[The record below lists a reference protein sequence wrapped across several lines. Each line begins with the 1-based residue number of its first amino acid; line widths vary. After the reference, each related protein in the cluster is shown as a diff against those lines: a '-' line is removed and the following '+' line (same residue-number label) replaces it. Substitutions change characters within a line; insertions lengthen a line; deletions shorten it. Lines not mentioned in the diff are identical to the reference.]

1 MAKLSELSRFESQPS
16 ELSRPVR
23 FARENPWKAVALA
36 AAGGLVVV
44 PFVTSVT
51 GKTVLKTVL
60 LNLVKNRIV

>member
-1 MAKLSELSRFESQPS
+1 
-16 ELSRPVR
+16 VR